1 MSFLVTTAISASAHA
16 DIEDLTDAKAIVS
29 LERVVSLVTWESVS
43 VSPSGGSSATGTVT
57 TFGTF
62 ASAPGGAGDAFALVP
77 RLAVDGVVGHGF
89 TLGAAAWI
97 FVDVSS
103 STSSMGTSQDNPKR
117 TYGGVAPR
125 LGYIVPLTPSLAFWP
140 RAGVAYSTVSK
151 SSNNSASATGLGS
164 GASLNQFSVDLE
176 GNLVYSPFP
185 HLGFDLELFGS
196 IPASGNAS
204 VNNGNGTSSSV
215 PIAEAVV
222 GLTGGI
228 LGWF

>member
-1 MSFLVTTAISASAHA
+1 M
-16 DIEDLTDAKAIVS
+16 DL
-29 LERVVSLVTWESVS
+29 R
-43 VSPSGGSSATGTVT
+43 
-57 TFGTF
+57 
-62 ASAPGGAGDAFALVP
+62 
-77 RLAVDGVVGHGF
+77 
-89 TLGAAAWI
+89 
-97 FVDVSS
+97 
-103 STSSMGTSQDNPKR
+103 
-117 TYGGVAPR
+117 GVAPR

-151 SSNNSASATGLGS
+151 SSSNSASATSFGS
-164 GASLNQFSVDLE
+164 VASLNQFSVDLE

-204 VNNGNGTSSSV
+204 VDNGNGTSSSI